1 MNILELI
8 DKTQD
13 ENSNNVNN
21 SDNDLVIDHIENT
34 TTETETT
41 TEEIDSTSANNSNFE
56 KLYINFRLEIKLIL
70 FFQMIIIIASIH
82 HQMMKLTI

>member
-41 TEEIDSTSANNSNFE
+41 TEEIDSTSANNSTF
-56 KLYINFRLEIKLIL
+56 
-70 FFQMIIIIASIH
+70 
-82 HQMMKLTI
+82 